1 MQDLIFY
8 VAANETLGAVRDYAN
23 MRNESAPTLVLGVSV
38 CLRMRLFTERNVATP
53 YPISAFSGIAAWN
66 WSMDGDYDRST
77 TCKLTADA
85 GSITVHSVTDSING
99 ETMTFTEFVIP
110 ISTMNTEELTTWL
123 GTAESKRGLT
133 GELVGYD
140 TDGNAVF
147 VLQIENFTVRNR
159 VAGIGEPTSQNQE
172 LVTRTEAQSMIQY
185 AISGATIDV
194 SNVTSAASAGYAVSA
209 GTATSAGSAT
219 SAGYAVSAGGLTAAA
234 MTTVVNSAA
243 GAVSSVSYA
252 SSAGGLTAAAMTTVV
267 NSAAGAVNITSVA
280 EAGVASSLTA
290 AAKADILASAGGSSG
305 SGGTIIY
312 SGGTA
317 DYASSAGSAGI
328 ADYASNAEVA
338 SSLTAA
344 AKADILASAGGS
356 GGSGGTIIYSGGTA
370 DYASSAG
377 GLTSAAK
384 ADILSSAGGTAS
396 QGTLLTV
403 TDVGDISASLLS
415 NFLPTATSAVND
427 YSALGT
433 VVRVDTIDM
442 RWGGD
447 SGLNAFAV
455 PTANAVH
462 AYVSSYVS
470 SKTKYGGPFAV
481 TTSGTSLKVAGGRM
495 YLGGAE
501 YAVGSTT
508 LTSSNGTVYYYVYYS
523 SGSYYSGCSVAASA
537 SALAAVIRGSQ
548 GYYTAL
554 ANVQGGNVTQC
565 HYGDIRIDGRVS

>member
-219 SAGYAVSAGGLTAAA
+219 SAGYAASAGGLTSAA

-252 SSAGGLTAAAMTTVV
+252 SSAGGLTAAAKTTIV
-267 NSAAGAVNITSVA
+267 NSAAGAVSSVSYASSAGGLTSAATSAIVSSAAAAVNITSVS

-290 AAKADILASAGGSSG
+290 AAKADILASAGGS
-305 SGGTIIY
+305 GGT
-312 SGGTA
+312 
-317 DYASSAGSAGI
+317 
-328 ADYASNAEVA
+328 VA
-338 SSLTAA
+338 MNS
-344 AKADILASAGGS
+344 D
-356 GGSGGTIIYSGGTA
+356 
-370 DYASSAG
+370 
-377 GLTSAAK
+377 
-384 ADILSSAGGTAS
+384 
-396 QGTLLTV
+396 
-403 TDVGDISASLLS
+403 
-415 NFLPTATSAVND
+415 
-427 YSALGT
+427 
-433 VVRVDTIDM
+433 
-442 RWGGD
+442 
-447 SGLNAFAV
+447 
-455 PTANAVH
+455 
-462 AYVSSYVS
+462 
-470 SKTKYGGPFAV
+470 YGGPFAV

-554 ANVQGGNVTQC
+554 ANVQGGKVTQC

>member
-66 WSMDGDYDRST
+66 WSMDGDYDHST

-85 GSITVHSVTDSING
+85 GAITVHSVSDSING

-110 ISTMNTEELTTWL
+110 ISTMNTEELTAWL

-159 VAGIGEPTSQNQE
+159 VTGIGEPTSQNQE
-172 LVTRTEAQSMIQY
+172 LVTRTEAQSMILY

-194 SNVTSAASAGYAVSA
+194 SNVSSAASAGYAA
-209 GTATSAGSAT
+209 SAGSAA
-219 SAGYAVSAGGLTAAA
+219 SAGYAASAGTMASATSSSYGVVKIAA
-234 MTTVVNSAA
+234 
-243 GAVSSVSYA
+243 AVSSATSGSAVVVPTVNAMIDYVSSHGGSCVYSGGTAAYA
-252 SSAGGLTAAAMTTVV
+252 SSAGGLTSAAMSAVV
-267 NSAAGAVNITSVA
+267 SSAAGAVNITSVA
-280 EAGVASSLTA
+280 EAGVASSLTN
-290 AAKADILASAGGSSG
+290 AAKS
-305 SGGTIIY
+305 
-312 SGGTA
+312 
-317 DYASSAGSAGI
+317 
-328 ADYASNAEVA
+328 
-338 SSLTAA
+338 
-344 AKADILASAGGS
+344 
-356 GGSGGTIIYSGGTA
+356 
-370 DYASSAG
+370 
-377 GLTSAAK
+377 
-384 ADILSSAGGTAS
+384 DILSSAGGSGGTVVVSAS
-396 QGTLLTV
+396 EGTLLTI
-403 TDVGDISASLLS
+403 TSGGDITSSTASFS
-415 NFLPTATSAVND
+415 PTATNPVSSNSGYGIVA
-427 YSALGT
+427 
-433 VVRVDTIDM
+433 RVDTIDE
-442 RWGGD
+442 RWGGP
-447 SGLNAFAV
+447 SSLNAFAV
-455 PTANAVH
+455 PTVNAVS
-462 AYVSSYVS
+462 AFVNSKIASAAGSGGSVTVSA
-470 SKTKYGGPFAV
+470 TYGGPFAV
-481 TTSGTSLKVAGGRM
+481 TASGSTIAVAGGRM

-501 YAVGSTT
+501 YAVASST

-523 SGSYYSGCSVAASA
+523 SGSYYSGCSVAGSA

-565 HYGDIRIDGRVS
+565 HYGDIRIDGRVQ

>member
-23 MRNESAPTLVLGVSV
+23 MRNESAPTLVLGVSA
-38 CLRMRLFTERNVATP
+38 CLRMRLFTERNVAMP

-85 GSITVHSVTDSING
+85 GSITVHSVTDCING

-209 GTATSAGSAT
+209 GA
-219 SAGYAVSAGGLTAAA
+219 LTAAA

-243 GAVSSVSYA
+243 GAVTSVS
-252 SSAGGLTAAAMTTVV
+252 
-267 NSAAGAVNITSVA
+267 
-280 EAGVASSLTA
+280 EAG
-290 AAKADILASAGGSSG
+290 I
-305 SGGTIIY
+305 
-312 SGGTA
+312 
-317 DYASSAGSAGI
+317 
-328 ADYASNAEVA
+328 A

-356 GGSGGTIIYSGGTA
+356 GGSGTIIYSGGTA

-377 GLTSAAK
+377 SADRTPLAEMANYAMNAGNADELDSSTKQEIISAAV
-384 ADILSSAGGTAS
+384 ASAAGAAGYA
-396 QGTLLTV
+396 
-403 TDVGDISASLLS
+403 
-415 NFLPTATSAVND
+415 
-427 YSALGT
+427 
-433 VVRVDTIDM
+433 
-442 RWGGD
+442 
-447 SGLNAFAV
+447 
-455 PTANAVH
+455 
-462 AYVSSYVS
+462 
-470 SKTKYGGPFAV
+470 GPFAV

-554 ANVQGGNVTQC
+554 ANVQGGSVTQC

>member
-23 MRNESAPTLVLGVSV
+23 MRNESAPTLVLGVSA
-38 CLRMRLFTERNVATP
+38 CLRMRLFTERDVATP

-209 GTATSAGSAT
+209 G
-219 SAGYAVSAGGLTAAA
+219 GLTAAA
-234 MTTVVNSAA
+234 ASAIVSSAA
-243 GAVSSVSYA
+243 A
-252 SSAGGLTAAAMTTVV
+252 
-267 NSAAGAVNITSVA
+267 AVNITSVS
-280 EAGVASSLTA
+280 EAG
-290 AAKADILASAGGSSG
+290 
-305 SGGTIIY
+305 
-312 SGGTA
+312 
-317 DYASSAGSAGI
+317 
-328 ADYASNAEVA
+328 VA

-370 DYASSAG
+370 DFASSAG

-384 ADILSSAGGTAS
+384 ADIISSAGGTVS

-403 TDVGDISASLLS
+403 TDAGDISASPLS
-415 NFLPTATSAVND
+415 NFSPTVTSAVND

-433 VVRVDTIDM
+433 VVRVDTIDL
-442 RWGGD
+442 RWGGP
-447 SGLNAFAV
+447 SGLNALAV

-462 AYVSSYVS
+462 AHVSSYVS
-470 SKTKYGGPFAV
+470 SNTKYKGPFAV

-554 ANVQGGNVTQC
+554 ANVQGGSVTQC

>member
-99 ETMTFTEFVIP
+99 ETTTFTEFVIP
-110 ISTMNTEELTTWL
+110 ISTMNTEELAAWL

-140 TDGNAVF
+140 SDGNAVF
-147 VLQIENFTVRNR
+147 VLQVENFTVRNR
-159 VAGIGEPTSQNQE
+159 VTGIGEPTSQNQE
-172 LVTRTEAQSMIQY
+172 LVTRTEAQSMILY

-209 GTATSAGSAT
+209 GSAASAGSAT
-219 SAGYAVSAGGLTAAA
+219 SAGYAASAGGLTAAA

-243 GAVSSVSYA
+243 GAV
-252 SSAGGLTAAAMTTVV
+252 
-267 NSAAGAVNITSVA
+267 TSVA

-290 AAKADILASAGGSSG
+290 AAKADILASAGGGGSS
-305 SGGTIIY
+305 GTIIY

-317 DYASSAGSAGI
+317 DYASTAGA
-328 ADYASNAEVA
+328 
-338 SSLTAA
+338 LTAE
-344 AKADILASAGGS
+344 AKADILG
-356 GGSGGTIIYSGGTA
+356 
-370 DYASSAG
+370 
-377 GLTSAAK
+377 
-384 ADILSSAGGTAS
+384 SAGGTAS

-403 TDVGDISASLLS
+403 TDVGDISASPLS
-415 NFLPTATSAVND
+415 NFLPIVTSAVSN
-427 YSALGT
+427 YGAIGT
-433 VVRVDTIDM
+433 VVRVDTIDP

-462 AYVSSYVS
+462 SYVSSYVS
-470 SKTKYGGPFAV
+470 SNTKYTGPFAV

-508 LTSSNGTVYYYVYYS
+508 LTSSNGTVYYYAYYS

-554 ANVQGGNVTQC
+554 ANVQGGTVTQC